1 MDRNKLKGFIA
12 ERGLSQVKLA
22 QMVGMSLSS
31 LNRKLKNGKFTLGE
45 IQKIGEALGMSERE
59 ITEVFLR

>member
-1 MDRNKLKGFIA
+1 M
-12 ERGLSQVKLA
+12 SQVKLA
-22 QMVGMSLSS
+22 PMVGMSLSS

-59 ITEVFLR
+59 ISEVFLM